1 MEENLKSMGDTGK
14 TDFKDEVTSTEQTT
28 TVTWDENAT
37 QQNNESQ
44 EQKTV
49 QDVIKEKEQERVLT
63 QEEQIAKER
72 EEEANRKI
80 AELYGYRWQDEE
92 PVKEVKQDENEEAK
106 VGISDDEKALI
117 EKAKQAIEAT
127 KRVTKFYEE
136 KNAVLLAENKEL
148 KTNQLEL
155 EYEVKAQKA
164 KIEEMA
170 NEKARMANTYIET
183 DDVRLRH
190 AANIRKM
197 RKENPS
203 DESLKLKEMDYY
215 IDELSIL
222 APHLTPESIRQF
234 VTKKEENIDVISWG
248 KSDYIEQAKVIA
260 QKNTEEAKKASVF
273 KAIQPKKLNYN
284 I

>member
-136 KNAVLLAENKEL
+136 KNATLLAENKEL

>member
-136 KNAVLLAENKEL
+136 KNAALLAENKEL

>member
-92 PVKEVKQDENEEAK
+92 PVKEVKQDEKEEVK

>member
-92 PVKEVKQDENEEAK
+92 PVKEVKQDENEETK

-136 KNAVLLAENKEL
+136 KNATLLAENKEL

>member
-92 PVKEVKQDENEEAK
+92 PVKEVKQDEKEEVK

-136 KNAVLLAENKEL
+136 KNAALLAENKEL

>member
-136 KNAVLLAENKEL
+136 KNATLLAENKEL

-234 VTKKEENIDVISWG
+234 VTKKEENVDVISWG

>member
-1 MEENLKSMGDTGK
+1 
-14 TDFKDEVTSTEQTT
+14 
-28 TVTWDENAT
+28 
-37 QQNNESQ
+37 
-44 EQKTV
+44 
-49 QDVIKEKEQERVLT
+49 
-63 QEEQIAKER
+63 
-72 EEEANRKI
+72 
-80 AELYGYRWQDEE
+80 
-92 PVKEVKQDENEEAK
+92 
-106 VGISDDEKALI
+106 
-117 EKAKQAIEAT
+117 
-127 KRVTKFYEE
+127 
-136 KNAVLLAENKEL
+136 
-148 KTNQLEL
+148 
-155 EYEVKAQKA
+155 
-164 KIEEMA
+164 MA

>member
-92 PVKEVKQDENEEAK
+92 PVKEVKQDENEDAK

>member
-92 PVKEVKQDENEEAK
+92 PVKEVKQDENEEVK

-136 KNAVLLAENKEL
+136 KNATLLAENKEL